1 MNHCPHEQWRM
12 KNSCTIGT
20 VALLAMSLSGSA
32 SALAQQSPAPTIAST
47 MSRQLGIIEEQ
58 FVPAAQAM
66 PAGKYGFAPTGGN
79 FAGVRTFAQE
89 VKHVAT
95 INYVF
100 SSALLGEAPP
110 PGVTDNPE
118 MNGPDT
124 VRTKE
129 QIIAYLKASFAYADR
144 ADSTLTADNA
154 NALLNTSPKRVGV
167 PSFLNTRLAL
177 ASFTC
182 AHVLDHYGQ
191 IVEYLRMNGIIPPA
205 SQGQPAA
212 NPGH

>member
-1 MNHCPHEQWRM
+1 M
-12 KNSCTIGT
+12 KVTIVG
-20 VALLAMSLSGSA
+20 LGLASLCVRVGA
-32 SALAQQSPAPTIAST
+32 SAQEARTVVAPLPIASIMT
-47 MSRQLGIIEEQ
+47 KQLGFVEQQ
-58 FVPAAQAM
+58 FVPAAEAM
-66 PAGKYGFAPTGGN
+66 PAEKYSFAPTSGN

-110 PGVTDNPE
+110 PGVTDNSE

-124 VRTKE
+124 IRTKE
-129 QIIAYLKASFAYADR
+129 QIVAYLKASFAFAR
-144 ADSTLTADNA
+144 HAMSTLTADNA
-154 NALLNTSPKRVGV
+154 DLLLDQSSMQRAGV

-182 AHVLDHYGQ
+182 THAFDHYGQ
-191 IVEYLRMNGIIPPA
+191 VVEYLRMNGLIPPA
-205 SQGQPAA
+205 SRGQAAA
-212 NPGH
+212 NPAG

>member
-1 MNHCPHEQWRM
+1 MH
-12 KNSCTIGT
+12 KSSLITAAT
-20 VALLAMSLSGSA
+20 VGVVSLSVTVGA
-32 SALAQQSPAPTIAST
+32 RAQQPPKPAAAPTIAST
-47 MSRQLGIIEEQ
+47 MSRQLGIIEQQ
-58 FVPAAQAM
+58 FVAAAKAM
-66 PAGKYGFAPTGGN
+66 PAEKYGFAPTVGN

-100 SSALLGEAPP
+100 SSALLGEAAPA
-110 PGVTDNPE
+110 GVADNQQ

-129 QIIAYLKASFAYADR
+129 QIIAYLEASFAFADR
-144 ADSTLTADNA
+144 ANATLTADNA
-154 NALLNTSPKRVGV
+154 NVVLDPSSKHAGV

-191 IVEYLRMNGIIPPA
+191 MVEYLRMNGIIPPA

-212 NPGH
+212 NPTG